1 MKDKTITILVSHLE
15 KYLQNFKLGKVTFN
29 SIQKAL
35 PTEEINDV
43 FYYTQIKNIWLSED
57 TTVVH

>member
-15 KYLQNFKLGKVTFN
+15 KYVQNFKLGKVTFN

-43 FYYTQIKNIWLSED
+43 FYYTQIKNICLSED

>member
-43 FYYTQIKNIWLSED
+43 FYYTQIKNI
-57 TTVVH
+57 